1 VYYVWFSKILVH
13 IYLWKKKKIIFA
25 DAVFSNKILP
35 IIIIIEDS
43 QKNIIII
50 DILLLLNEFAKSFT
64 MVYTIM

>member
-35 IIIIIEDS
+35 IIIIEDS

-50 DILLLLNEFAKSFT
+50 DILLLLNEFAKSFA

>member
-50 DILLLLNEFAKSFT
+50 DILLLLNEFAKSFA